1 MALSIGV
8 EYDVFWR
15 LTPRLLRVFV
25 DADRM
30 RKRELEVEMYV
41 QGRYVFD
48 AVSLALANGFRSK
61 GSNPQ
66 NWLEE
71 PYRILPF
78 TEEEKAAQ
86 AEEERRR
93 VIEFFNAMIPKQ
105 EGGEPDG

>member
-1 MALSIGV
+1 M

-15 LTPRLLRVFV
+15 LTPRLLHAFV

-30 RKRELEVEMYV
+30 RKRELEIEMYV
-41 QGRYVFD
+41 QGRYVYD
-48 AVSLALANGFRSK
+48 AVSLALANGFRQK

-66 NWLEE
+66 NWMEE

-78 TEEEKAAQ
+78 TEEEETAR

-93 VIEFFNAMIPKQ
+93 AIEFFNAMIPKQ
-105 EGGEPDG
+105 EGGEQCG